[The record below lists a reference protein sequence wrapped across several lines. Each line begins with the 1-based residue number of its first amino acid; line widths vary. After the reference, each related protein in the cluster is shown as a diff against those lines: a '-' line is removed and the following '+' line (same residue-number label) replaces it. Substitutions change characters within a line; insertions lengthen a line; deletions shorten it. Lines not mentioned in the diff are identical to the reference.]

1 MSSFYDRLCASSYR
15 LCRRIFMPSLLN
27 SQYVYRDALRNALG
41 GAEGTWLDV
50 GCGHDF
56 LPPWV
61 TAHDNGRLDD
71 VQRWAIIG
79 LDADEAALRR
89 HAGLRHRVLATA
101 ERLPF
106 KDGSVTLITANM
118 VVEHV
123 QHPQAL
129 FDELG
134 RVLADG
140 GRAIVHTPN
149 RTGYTTALARAIPAR
164 LLKPLAAILL
174 NRAAEDVYPTYY
186 RANSEAALATCAA
199 DAGLTITDFAF
210 LDSSPQFYRVPPLM
224 VVELVFMR
232 LLRVMQ
238 FSRLRPCLIAI
249 LEKPRRG
256 TAGN

>member
-15 LCRRIFMPSLLN
+15 LCRRIFMPRLLN
-27 SQYVYRDALRNALG
+27 SQYAYRDALRNALG

-56 LPPWV
+56 LPPWL

-71 VQRWAIIG
+71 AHGWAIIG

-101 ERLPF
+101 EWLPF
-106 KDGSVTLITANM
+106 RDGSVTLITANM

-123 QHPQAL
+123 QHPKAL
-129 FDELG
+129 FAELG

-140 GRAIVHTPN
+140 GRAILHTPN
-149 RTGYTTALARAIPAR
+149 RTGYTTALTRAIPAG

-174 NRAAEDVYPTYY
+174 NRADEDVYPTYY
-186 RANSEAALATCAA
+186 RANSQSALAAYAA
-199 DAGLTITDFAF
+199 DALHSRGPRKT
-210 LDSSPQFYRVPPLM
+210 SPWPGVLSVRAQ
-224 VVELVFMR
+224 
-232 LLRVMQ
+232 
-238 FSRLRPCLIAI
+238 
-249 LEKPRRG
+249 
-256 TAGN
+256 